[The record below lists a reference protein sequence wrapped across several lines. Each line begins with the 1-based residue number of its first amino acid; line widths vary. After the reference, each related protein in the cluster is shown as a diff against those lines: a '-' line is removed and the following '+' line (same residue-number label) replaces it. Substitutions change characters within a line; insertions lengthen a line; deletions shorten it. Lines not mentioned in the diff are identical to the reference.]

1 MNYRHAYHAG
11 NHADVFKH
19 IVLCRLFNALSQK
32 EAPFAYLDTHSG
44 IGLYDL
50 TSEEAER
57 TEEWTTGIKKLLE
70 ADNLPPLLDDY
81 IKLIQDLNHTET
93 ITIYPG
99 SPKIA
104 QLLSR
109 PQDHLIFNEKHNED
123 LQLLKRHFRANE
135 RITIHGQDGWL
146 LPKALLPTS
155 EKRILILI
163 DPPFEQPDE
172 LSRCVKTLNEA
183 ISRMRQAIVAIWYP
197 IKDKKELNYFYNELK
212 KTNAPKL
219 LNIELLIKEADNSL
233 GLNGS
238 GMIIANPPWKL
249 ESELQVILPC
259 LANNLGKNTGKWL
272 INWLIEERI

>member
-32 EAPFAYLDTHSG
+32 NTPFAYLDTHSG
-44 IGLYDL
+44 IGIYNLES
-50 TSEEAER
+50 SEAKR
-57 TEEWTTGIKKLLE
+57 TEESTSGIKKLLE
-70 ADNLPPLLDDY
+70 AKDCPSILDNY
-81 IKLIQDLNHTET
+81 VGLIQGLNFAQDVNQ
-93 ITIYPG
+93 YPG

-104 QLLSR
+104 QLLAR
-109 PQDHLIFNEKHNED
+109 EQDHLIFNEKHIDD
-123 LQLLKRHFRANE
+123 LQLLKNNFRKDQ

-146 LPKALLPTS
+146 LPKALLPTT

-172 LSRCVKTLNEA
+172 LARCVKTLNDA

-197 IKDKKELNYFYNELK
+197 IKDIRALNLFYNELK
-212 KTNAPKL
+212 KSNAPTL
-219 LNIELLIKEADNSL
+219 LKAEFMVTKADNDL

-238 GMIIANPPWKL
+238 GMVIANPPWKL
-249 ESELQVILPC
+249 ENELQVILPYLTKY
-259 LANNLGKNTGKWL
+259 LATSTGNWQ
-272 INWLIEERI
+272 INWLIKEQ